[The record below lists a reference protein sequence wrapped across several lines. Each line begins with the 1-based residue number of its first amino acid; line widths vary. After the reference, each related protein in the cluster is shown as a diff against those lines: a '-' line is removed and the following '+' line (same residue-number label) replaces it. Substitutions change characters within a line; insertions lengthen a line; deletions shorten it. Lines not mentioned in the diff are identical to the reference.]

1 MKFSAVPK
9 IGLSLVASCWL
20 LLAQTPASESKGV
33 PPRAAPS
40 DYQAQGKAGAV
51 TIAADSTGHS
61 VITPEGTFT
70 TEDYIAVETGLF
82 GDAGARATISAADF
96 SLKINGKKQQLPS
109 QGYLLILKS
118 LKDPEWIPPDIGQ
131 HESKSKGGL
140 TGGGDSGGGGGND
153 PPPAP
158 PKMPLELQR
167 VMAQKVQRSTLP
179 EGDRALP
186 VAGVLFFAYRSKTD
200 SIKSMELI
208 YSGAAGK
215 ATLEL
220 QP

>member
-9 IGLSLVASCWL
+9 FGLALLVLTWCAQG
-20 LLAQTPASESKGV
+20 QTPASESKGI
-33 PPRAAPS
+33 PARATAG
-40 DYQAQGKAGAV
+40 DYQAQSKAGAV

-61 VITPEGTFT
+61 VTTPEGQFT
-70 TEDYIAVETGLF
+70 TEDYISLEVALF

-96 SLKINGKKQQLPS
+96 SLKINGKKQPLPS

-131 HESKSKGGL
+131 NEPKSKGGI
-140 TGGGDSGGGGGND
+140 TGSGGGGGGGGND

-167 VMAQKVQRSTLP
+167 AMAQKVQRATLP

-186 VAGVLFFAYRSKTD
+186 VAGLLFFAYRGKTD
-200 SIKSMELI
+200 VIKSMELV

-215 ATLEL
+215 ASLEL

>member
-1 MKFSAVPK
+1 MRFSAVRK
-9 IGLSLVASCWL
+9 IGVGFVALSWCL
-20 LLAQTPASESKGV
+20 LGQAPVSESKGV
-33 PPRAAPS
+33 PPRAAPT

-51 TIAADSTGHS
+51 TIGAESTGHS

-70 TEDYIAVETGLF
+70 TEDYLAVEVGLF
-82 GDAGARATISAADF
+82 GAHATISASDF
-96 SLKINGKKQQLPS
+96 SLRLNGKKQPLPS

-118 LKDPEWIPPDIGQ
+118 LKDPEWVPPDVGQ
-131 HESKSKGGL
+131 HESKSKGGI

-153 PPPAP
+153 PPPPP

-167 VMAQKVQRSTLP
+167 AMAQKVQHSELP
-179 EGDRALP
+179 EGDRPLP
-186 VAGVLFFAYRSKTD
+186 VAGLLFFSYRGKTD
-200 SIKSMELI
+200 SIRSMELV
-208 YSGAAGK
+208 YSGSAGK

>member
-9 IGLSLVASCWL
+9 FSLALVALCLCVSGQ
-20 LLAQTPASESKGV
+20 APANESKGM
-33 PPRAAPS
+33 PPRAGPT

-51 TIAADSTGHS
+51 TIAAESTGHS
-61 VITPEGTFT
+61 VVTPEGTFT
-70 TEDYIAVETGLF
+70 TEDYIAVDTGLF
-82 GDAGARATISAADF
+82 GAPNGHATISADDF
-96 SLKINGKKQQLPS
+96 SLRINGKKAPLPS

-131 HESKSKGGL
+131 NEPKSKGGI
-140 TGGGDSGGGGGND
+140 TGGGGGGGGGGND

-167 VMAQKVQRSTLP
+167 MMSQKVQRSVLP

-186 VAGVLFFAYRSKTD
+186 VAGLLFFAYRGKTD
-200 SIKSMELI
+200 SIKSMELV
-208 YSGAAGK
+208 YSGSAGK
-215 ATLEL
+215 ATLAL

>member
-9 IGLSLVASCWL
+9 IGLSLIASGWL
-20 LLAQTPASESKGV
+20 LLGQTPANESKGV
-33 PPRAAPS
+33 PPRATPG
-40 DYQAQGKAGAV
+40 DYQAQAKAGAV
-51 TIAADSTGHS
+51 TIAADSTGHA
-61 VITPEGTFT
+61 VTTPEGQFT
-70 TEDYIAVETGLF
+70 TEDYISVEVGLF
-82 GDAGARATISAADF
+82 GAPGARATISAGDF
-96 SLKINGKKQQLPS
+96 SLKLNGKKQPLPS

-118 LKDPEWIPPDIGQ
+118 LKDPEWIPPDVGQ
-131 HESKSKGGL
+131 HESKSKGGI

-167 VMAQKVQRSTLP
+167 VMAQKVQRAELP

-186 VAGVLFFAYRSKTD
+186 VAGLLFFSYRGKTD
-200 SIKSMELI
+200 SIKSMELV

>member
-1 MKFSAVPK
+1 MKFSAVT
-9 IGLSLVASCWL
+9 IAFVAFCLCVSG
-20 LLAQTPASESKGV
+20 QTPANESKGM
-33 PPRAAPS
+33 PPRAAPT

-51 TIAADSTGHS
+51 TIAAESTGHS
-61 VITPEGTFT
+61 VVTPEGTFT
-70 TEDYIAVETGLF
+70 TEDFIAVDTGFF
-82 GDAGARATISAADF
+82 GAARATISADDF
-96 SLKINGKKQQLPS
+96 SLRINGKKVPLPS

-118 LKDPEWIPPDIGQ
+118 LKDPEWIPPDVGQ
-131 HESKSKGGL
+131 NEPKSKGGI
-140 TGGGDSGGGGGND
+140 TGGGGGGGGGGND

-186 VAGVLFFAYRSKTD
+186 VAGLLFFSYRGKTD

-208 YSGAAGK
+208 YSGSAGK
-215 ATLEL
+215 ATLAL

>member
-9 IGLSLVASCWL
+9 IGLSFVVLSAC
-20 LLAQTPASESKGV
+20 LLAQAPANESKGV
-33 PPRAAPS
+33 PPRTAPT

-61 VITPEGTFT
+61 VVTPEGTFT
-70 TEDYIAVETGLF
+70 TEDYIAVETGFF
-82 GDAGARATISAADF
+82 GAPGAHATISASDF
-96 SLKINGKKQQLPS
+96 SLRINGKKQPLPS
-109 QGYLLILKS
+109 QGYLVILKS
-118 LKDPEWIPPDIGQ
+118 LKDPEWIPPDVGQ
-131 HESKSKGGL
+131 HESKSKGGI

-167 VMAQKVQRSTLP
+167 AMAQKVQRAELP
-179 EGDRALP
+179 EGDRTLP
-186 VAGVLFFAYRSKTD
+186 VAGLLFFAYRGKTD

-208 YSGAAGK
+208 YSGSAGK
-215 ATLEL
+215 ATIEL

>member
-1 MKFSAVPK
+1 MGFVA
-9 IGLSLVASCWL
+9 LSWC
-20 LLAQTPASESKGV
+20 LLAQAPVSESKGV
-33 PPRAAPS
+33 PPRAAPT

-51 TIAADSTGHS
+51 TIAAESSGHS

-70 TEDYIAVETGLF
+70 TEDYITVEVGLF
-82 GDAGARATISAADF
+82 GAAGAHATISASDF
-96 SLKINGKKQQLPS
+96 ALRLNGKKQPLPS

-118 LKDPEWIPPDIGQ
+118 LKDPEWIPPDVGQ
-131 HESKSKGGL
+131 HEPKSKGGL
-140 TGGGDSGGGGGND
+140 TGGSDSGGGAGGD
-153 PPPAP
+153 PPPLP

-167 VMAQKVQRSTLP
+167 AMAQKVQHAELP

-186 VAGVLFFAYRSKTD
+186 VAGLLFFAYRSKTD
-200 SIKSMELI
+200 SIRSMELV
-208 YSGAAGK
+208 YTGSAGK